1 MKRRTYLAAG
11 AATLATA
18 GALVAHRFG
27 ATPAP
32 AVEYVLLDGSR
43 HHSRDWAGQV
53 VLVNF
58 WATTCAICLA
68 EMPRLV
74 ALHQRLAP
82 RGLRTLAV
90 SVAYDP
96 PAQVMTY
103 AERKALPFGVAID
116 NTGAIER
123 AFGGVP
129 GTPTSFVV
137 DRRGR
142 IARRFTGEPDFAVLG
157 RLLEDLLA
165 QA

>member
-1 MKRRTYLAAG
+1 MALATG
-11 AATLATA
+11 AALLT
-18 GALVAHRFG
+18 HRLLD
-27 ATPAP
+27 ANAP

-43 HHSRDWAGQV
+43 HHSRDWAGEV

-58 WATTCAICLA
+58 WATTCAVCLA

-82 RGLRTLAV
+82 RGLRTVAV
-90 SVAYDP
+90 SMPYDP

-123 AFGGVP
+123 AFGGIA
-129 GTPTSFVV
+129 GTPTTFVI

-142 IARRFTGEPDFAVLG
+142 IARRITGEPDFAALAA
-157 RLLEDLLA
+157 LIEKLLA
-165 QA
+165 A